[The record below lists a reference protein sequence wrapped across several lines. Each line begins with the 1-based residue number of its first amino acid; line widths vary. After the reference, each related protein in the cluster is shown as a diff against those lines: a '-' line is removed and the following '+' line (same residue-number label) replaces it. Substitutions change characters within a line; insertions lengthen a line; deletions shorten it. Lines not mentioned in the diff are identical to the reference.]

1 MRNVLPATSK
11 RMIHDLQHTSLSEP
25 MCSMDSQRIRQY
37 LVVHDTVKRHAV
49 LTHAFPW
56 RAQCHIKRQ
65 MNQKYSQARKFMQ
78 LCCKH
83 QHTIFQK
90 KYNSQRERSGCTF
103 STNQLTFLLRCRFH
117 TRQLGWQ
124 LPHQRLPEVN
134 CCIDD
139 SLFYRARAQASR
151 QADTRF
157 WLESLQQLLE
167 QAQFQPQHL
176 QPFQRR
182 RAHL

>member
-1 MRNVLPATSK
+1 
-11 RMIHDLQHTSLSEP
+11 
-25 MCSMDSQRIRQY
+25 
-37 LVVHDTVKRHAV
+37 
-49 LTHAFPW
+49 
-56 RAQCHIKRQ
+56 
-65 MNQKYSQARKFMQ
+65 
-78 LCCKH
+78 
-83 QHTIFQK
+83 
-90 KYNSQRERSGCTF
+90 
-103 STNQLTFLLRCRFH
+103 
-117 TRQLGWQ
+117 
-124 LPHQRLPEVN
+124 LPEVN